1 MQAVP
6 KFHSKMD
13 SIMDVLNFDIVYRN
27 TWLGNWKL
35 VNLNLDY
42 LKKTVHN
49 LFTTNTQ
56 GGVLQNKFSETFKQN
71 SSKIP
76 NSNFLVKS
84 IVLNKFQ

>member
-35 VNLNLDY
+35 LIIDLIVNITLDY
-42 LKKTVHN
+42 LKKTMHNN
-49 LFTTNTQ
+49 LFTITTNIQ
-56 GGVLQNKFSETFKQN
+56 GDVLWKKSCETIK
-71 SSKIP
+71 
-76 NSNFLVKS
+76 
-84 IVLNKFQ
+84 